1 MNVMWKRVK
10 GVIQISEVFSFLSN
24 LYTKAEIKIIA
35 VSGIIGGIIASA
47 VGGFDKQLTALFALM
62 ILDYATGMY
71 AAWHEHTIFS
81 KRGYQGIMK
90 KLSILISVAFG
101 VLIDSVLKT
110 DFCRYTV
117 IAGFGVMEAISI
129 IENADRG
136 GYGNVIPTTIRI
148 HLKKLKEGDI
158 R

>member
-1 MNVMWKRVK
+1 
-10 GVIQISEVFSFLSN
+10 VIQISEVFYFVAN
-24 LYTKAEIKIIA
+24 LYSKTEIKIIA
-35 VSGIIGGIIASA
+35 VSGIIGGFMAAA
-47 VGGFDKQLTALFALM
+47 VGGFDKQLLALFILM
-62 ILDYATGMY
+62 VVDYATGMY

-90 KLSILISVAFG
+90 KLSILVAVSFG
-101 VLIDSVLKT
+101 VLVDMVLKT

-136 GYGNVIPTTIRI
+136 GYGHVIPPVIRK
-148 HLKKLKEGDI
+148 HLKELKG
-158 R
+158 

>member
-10 GVIQISEVFSFLSN
+10 GVIQISEVFNFLSN

-47 VGGFDKQLTALFALM
+47 VGGFDKQLTALFVLM

-136 GYGNVIPTTIRI
+136 GYGHVIPMSIRG
-148 HLKKLKEGDI
+148 HLKKLKDGDI

>member
-1 MNVMWKRVK
+1 M
-10 GVIQISEVFSFLSN
+10 IQISEVFYFVAN
-24 LYTKAEIKIIA
+24 LYSKTEIKIIA
-35 VSGIIGGIIASA
+35 ISGIIGGFIASA
-47 VGGFDKQLTALFALM
+47 VGGFDKQLVALFILM
-62 ILDYATGMY
+62 VVDYATGMY

-90 KLSILISVAFG
+90 KLSILVAVSFG
-101 VLIDSVLKT
+101 VLVDMVLKT

-136 GYGNVIPTTIRI
+136 GYGHVIPPVIRK
-148 HLKKLKEGDI
+148 HLKEL

>member
-1 MNVMWKRVK
+1 MA
-10 GVIQISEVFSFLSN
+10 N
-24 LYTKAEIKIIA
+24 LYSKTEIKIIA
-35 VSGIIGGIIASA
+35 VSGIIGGFMAAA
-47 VGGFDKQLTALFALM
+47 VGGFDKQLLALFILM
-62 ILDYATGMY
+62 VVDYATGMY

-90 KLSILISVAFG
+90 KLSILVAVSFG
-101 VLIDSVLKT
+101 VLVDMVLKT

-136 GYGNVIPTTIRI
+136 GYGHVIPPVIRK
-148 HLKKLKEGDI
+148 HLKELKG
-158 R
+158 

>member
-1 MNVMWKRVK
+1 M
-10 GVIQISEVFSFLSN
+10 IQISEVFYFVAN
-24 LYTKAEIKIIA
+24 LYSKTEIKIIA
-35 VSGIIGGIIASA
+35 VSGIIGGFMAAA
-47 VGGFDKQLTALFALM
+47 VGGFDKQLLALFILM
-62 ILDYATGMY
+62 VVDYATGMY

-90 KLSILISVAFG
+90 KLSILVAVSFG
-101 VLIDSVLKT
+101 VLVDMVLKT

-136 GYGNVIPTTIRI
+136 GYGHVIPPVIRK
-148 HLKKLKEGDI
+148 HLKELKG
-158 R
+158 